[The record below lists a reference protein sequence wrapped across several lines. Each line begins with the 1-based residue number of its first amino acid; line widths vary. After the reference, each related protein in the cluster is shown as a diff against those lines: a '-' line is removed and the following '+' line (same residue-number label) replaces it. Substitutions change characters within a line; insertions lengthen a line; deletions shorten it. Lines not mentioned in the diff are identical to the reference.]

1 MKIVGFAMLAS
12 LAASYEYA
20 RIPADNSTTY
30 GFGGPAQCLF
40 CEVAANEFDVWL
52 TNRTNEDLLEGVA
65 EMICMKYVI

>member
-40 CEVAANEFDVWL
+40 CEVAANEFD
-52 TNRTNEDLLEGVA
+52 
-65 EMICMKYVI
+65 